1 MRPYSDL
8 IAFHKEVTMLHSRT
22 QVRHVYD
29 PLLRALHWAIALS
42 VVALIATSQLAEAFE
57 HGPYEDTIWNL
68 HILAGYGLTVA
79 LVTRL
84 LWGLVGPASAR
95 WQDLWHP
102 ATWKDSLKN
111 LRLPSAHRVGHDP
124 LASLAY
130 LFAYGVI
137 ALMVV
142 SGLGLAASE
151 FQAGPL
157 ASWLGNAGWVEDAM
171 EDPHEFGFALML
183 GFVGLHMA
191 ALVFHQLR
199 GERVAQSMVTGKQ
212 YLDAQ
217 SIESERGV
225 QHD

>member
-157 ASWLGNAGWVEDAM
+157 ASLLGNAGWVEDAM

>member
-1 MRPYSDL
+1 MS
-8 IAFHKEVTMLHSRT
+8 HSNIQSR
-22 QVRHVYD
+22 RVYD
-29 PLLRALHWAIALS
+29 PLLRVLHWAIALS
-42 VVALIATSQLAEAFE
+42 VVALIISSQLAEAFE
-57 HGPYEDTIWNL
+57 DGPWESATWNL

-79 LVTRL
+79 LLTRL

-95 WQDLWHP
+95 WRDLWHP
-102 ATWKDSLKN
+102 ATWKASLKS

-124 LASLAY
+124 IASLAY
-130 LFAYGVI
+130 LFAYGVM

-142 SGLGLAASE
+142 TGLGLAASE
-151 FQAGPL
+151 FNTGPL
-157 ASWLGNAGWVEDAM
+157 AAWLGNAGWVEDLT

-212 YLDAQ
+212 YLDANP
-217 SIESERGV
+217 EV

>member
-1 MRPYSDL
+1 
-8 IAFHKEVTMLHSRT
+8 MLHSNT
-22 QVRHVYD
+22 QVHRVYD
-29 PLLRALHWAIALS
+29 PLLRALHWVIALS
-42 VVALIATSQLAEAFE
+42 VVALVISSQLAEAFE
-57 HGPYEDTIWNL
+57 HGPRETEIWNL

-79 LVTRL
+79 LLTRL

-102 ATWKDSLKN
+102 ATWKDSLKR

-124 LASLAY
+124 IASLAY
-130 LFAYGVI
+130 LFAYGVM
-137 ALMVV
+137 ALMIV

-151 FQAGPL
+151 FQTGPL
-157 ASWLGNAGWVEDAM
+157 AALLGNAGWLEDAM
-171 EDPHEFGFALML
+171 EDPHEVGFVLML

-212 YLDAQ
+212 YLDAKP
-217 SIESERGV
+217 GV

>member
-1 MRPYSDL
+1 
-8 IAFHKEVTMLHSRT
+8 MLHSRT
-22 QVRHVYD
+22 HIRRVYD

-42 VVALIATSQLAEAFE
+42 VVALIASSQLAEAFE
-57 HGPYEDTIWNL
+57 HGPWETAIWNL
-68 HILAGYGLTVA
+68 HILSGYALTAA
-79 LVTRL
+79 LLARL

-102 ATWKDSLKN
+102 ATWKASLKT
-111 LRLPSAHRVGHDP
+111 LRLPSAHRAGHDP
-124 LASLAY
+124 VASLAY
-130 LFAYGVI
+130 LFAYAVM

-142 SGLGLAASE
+142 SGLALAASE
-151 FQAGPL
+151 FNTGPL
-157 ASWLGNAGWVEDAM
+157 AAWLGNAGWVEDVM

-212 YLDAQ
+212 YLDAKP
-217 SIESERGV
+217 EV
-225 QHD
+225 PHD

>member
-1 MRPYSDL
+1 
-8 IAFHKEVTMLHSRT
+8 MLNSRT
-22 QVRHVYD
+22 QVRRVYD
-29 PLLRALHWAIALS
+29 PLLRALHWVIALS
-42 VVALIATSQLAEAFE
+42 VVALIVSSQLAEAFE
-57 HGPYEDTIWNL
+57 DGPYETAIWNL
-68 HILAGYGLTVA
+68 HILAGYGLTIA
-79 LVTRL
+79 LLTRL

-102 ATWKDSLKN
+102 STWKDSLRN

-124 LASLAY
+124 IASLAY
-130 LFAYGVI
+130 LFAYGVM

-151 FQAGPL
+151 LNTGPL
-157 ASWLGNAGWVEDAM
+157 ASWLGNAGWVEDVM

-217 SIESERGV
+217 AIEAESGV

>member
-1 MRPYSDL
+1 MS
-8 IAFHKEVTMLHSRT
+8 HSNIQSR
-22 QVRHVYD
+22 RVYD
-29 PLLRALHWAIALS
+29 PLLRILHWAIALS
-42 VVALIATSQLAEAFE
+42 VVALIISSQLAEAFE
-57 HGPYEDTIWNL
+57 DGPWESAIWNL

-79 LVTRL
+79 LLTRL

-95 WQDLWHP
+95 WRDLWHP
-102 ATWKDSLKN
+102 ATWKASLKS

-124 LASLAY
+124 IASLAY
-130 LFAYGVI
+130 LFAYGVM

-142 SGLGLAASE
+142 TGLGLAASE
-151 FQAGPL
+151 FNTGPL
-157 ASWLGNAGWVEDAM
+157 AAWLGNAGWVEDLV
-171 EDPHEFGFALML
+171 EDPHEFGFVLML

-212 YLDAQ
+212 YLDAKP
-217 SIESERGV
+217 EV